1 MYDQYFNYCFFVI
14 IGDVDHPEQPK
25 RIQRIF
31 EKHVEY
37 GLLDRKNLIRLDSRK
52 ATDEELCLVHDLEH
66 VTAMKNTVDL
76 TQKQLDELAGNL
88 NSIYLNPD
96 SYNSALLAT
105 GSLLNVIDKVC
116 EEEVTKG

>member
-1 MYDQYFNYCFFVI
+1 MYDQYFNYRFFVI

-66 VTAMKNTVDL
+66 VTAMKNTLDL
-76 TQKQLDELAGNL
+76 TQKLTKCVVPCLSNSCDKKSGPGATHRSRRLDC
-88 NSIYLNPD
+88 
-96 SYNSALLAT
+96 
-105 GSLLNVIDKVC
+105 KC
-116 EEEVTKG
+116 

>member
-1 MYDQYFNYCFFVI
+1 
-14 IGDVDHPEQPK
+14 
-25 RIQRIF
+25 
-31 EKHVEY
+31 
-37 GLLDRKNLIRLDSRK
+37 
-52 ATDEELCLVHDLEH
+52 
-66 VTAMKNTVDL
+66 MKNTVDL

>member
-1 MYDQYFNYCFFVI
+1 MFFVI

-37 GLLDRKNLIRLDSRK
+37 GLLDRKNLIKLDSRK